1 LGTTYYKK
9 SLSIGNENSEKA
21 IGGGVKPTSTQRTT
35 IGTCGRSWAGV
46 AIRHPTVGEGLR
58 IPGTRHTKKKTK
70 EDEREGKEKLV
81 SSFSNSQD
89 PN

>member
-1 LGTTYYKK
+1 
-9 SLSIGNENSEKA
+9 
-21 IGGGVKPTSTQRTT
+21 
-35 IGTCGRSWAGV
+35 
-46 AIRHPTVGEGLR
+46 VGEGLR